1 MRFRTSRQW
10 IKEELNVEMPM
21 DCIEGK
27 WFIDNNLPMI
37 AKCTCCEAI
46 MILPNALINDEGEI
60 FCQDCAG

>member
-1 MRFRTSRQW
+1 MRTRKARQW
-10 IKEELNVEMPM
+10 IKEELNIEMPM
-21 DCIEGK
+21 GRIDGK

-60 FCQDCAG
+60 FCQNCVG